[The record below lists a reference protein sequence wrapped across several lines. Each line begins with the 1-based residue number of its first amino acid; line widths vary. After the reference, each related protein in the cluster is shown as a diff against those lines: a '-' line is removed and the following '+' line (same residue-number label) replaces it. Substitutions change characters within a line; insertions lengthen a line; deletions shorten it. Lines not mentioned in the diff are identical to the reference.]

1 MKPIYKRSLKVAA
14 AVLATPIVLLVLL
27 AVLLYIP
34 PVQNWVVKKAAA
46 YASESTGMS
55 VSVER
60 VRLRWRQ
67 H

>member
-34 PVQNWVVKKAAA
+34 PVQKLGGK
-46 YASESTGMS
+46 EGCCLCF
-55 VSVER
+55 R
-60 VRLRWRQ
+60 VYR
-67 H
+67 HECVGGACAP